1 MRPTNRLFHIMLIM
15 EREKVVTASRI
26 AAQLEVSLRTVY
38 RDIKAIA
45 ESGVPISSE
54 AGVGYSLQKGFYL
67 PPLMFTE
74 TEVQA
79 LALGAQMIQTY
90 GDASMCQAA
99 NQALSKIEVS
109 LPEHLKPHVARTPP
123 SLLNTKGAA
132 LLGRRPR
139 ITLLPTDAVFSLAV
153 QART

>member
-1 MRPTNRLFHIMLIM
+1 MRPTNRLFRILLIM
-15 EREKVVTASRI
+15 EREKVVTAKQI
-26 AAQLEVSLRTVY
+26 ADQLEVSLRTIY
-38 RDIKAIA
+38 RDIKAIT

-79 LALGAQMIQTY
+79 LALGAKMIQEY

-99 NQALSKIEVS
+99 DQALCKIEVS
-109 LPEHLKPHVARTPP
+109 LPEHLKLHVARA
-123 SLLNTKGAA
+123 SESRNSAHGRAA
-132 LLGRRPR
+132 
-139 ITLLPTDAVFSLAV
+139 
-153 QART
+153 

>member
-1 MRPTNRLFHIMLIM
+1 MRPTSRLFRIMLIIGR
-15 EREKVVTASRI
+15 ERVVTAKQI
-26 AAQLEVSLRTVY
+26 AAQLEVSLRTLY
-38 RDIKAIA
+38 RDIKAIT

-79 LALGAQMIQTY
+79 LALGVKMIQTY
-90 GDASMCQAA
+90 GDASMCNAA

-109 LPEHLKPHVARTPP
+109 LPEHLKSHVVHAPP
-123 SLLNTKGAA
+123 SLQKG
-132 LLGRRPR
+132 LGIEKP
-139 ITLLPTDAVFSLAV
+139 PSGEH
-153 QART
+153 

>member
-1 MRPTNRLFHIMLIM
+1 MLIIG
-15 EREKVVTASRI
+15 REKVVTAKQI
-26 AAQLEVSLRTVY
+26 ADQLEVSLRTVY

-45 ESGVPISSE
+45 ESGVPINGE

-79 LALGAQMIQTY
+79 LALGAKMIQTY

-109 LPEHLKPHVARTPP
+109 LPEHLKSHVARIPP
-123 SLLNTKGAA
+123 Y
-132 LLGRRPR
+132 
-139 ITLLPTDAVFSLAV
+139 
-153 QART
+153 

>member
-1 MRPTNRLFHIMLIM
+1 MRPTNRLFRILLIM
-15 EREKVVTASRI
+15 EREKVVTAKQI
-26 AAQLEVSLRTVY
+26 ADQLEVSLRTIY

-45 ESGVPISSE
+45 ESGVPICSE

-79 LALGAQMIQTY
+79 LALGAKMIQEY

-99 NQALSKIEVS
+99 DQALCKIEVS
-109 LPEHLKPHVARTPP
+109 LPEHLKLHVARASEPH
-123 SLLNTKGAA
+123 NKA
-132 LLGRRPR
+132 LGRG
-139 ITLLPTDAVFSLAV
+139 A
-153 QART
+153 

>member
-1 MRPTNRLFHIMLIM
+1 M
-15 EREKVVTASRI
+15 ERKKVVTAKQI
-26 AAQLEVSLRTVY
+26 ADQLEVSLRTVY
-38 RDIKAIA
+38 RDMKAIT

-79 LALGAQMIQTY
+79 LALGAKMIQEY

-99 NQALSKIEVS
+99 DQALCKIEVS
-109 LPEHLKPHVARTPP
+109 LPEHLKLHVARASEPH
-123 SLLNTKGAA
+123 NKA
-132 LLGRRPR
+132 LGRG
-139 ITLLPTDAVFSLAV
+139 V
-153 QART
+153 